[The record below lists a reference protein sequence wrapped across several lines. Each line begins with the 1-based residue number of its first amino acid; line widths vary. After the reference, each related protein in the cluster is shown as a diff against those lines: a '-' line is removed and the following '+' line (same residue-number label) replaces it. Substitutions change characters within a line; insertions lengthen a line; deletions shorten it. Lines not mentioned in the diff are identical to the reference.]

1 MKETI
6 LVEGMTCKHC
16 EKSVNDALTKIEGV
30 DKVEIDLDTGKVD
43 VSFDGSLVTLDSLK
57 ETIAGQGYDVV
68 G

>member
-57 ETIAGQGYDVV
+57 ETIDGQGYDVV

>member
-16 EKSVNDALTKIEGV
+16 EKSVHDALTKVAGV
-30 DKVEIDLDTGKVD
+30 ETAEIDLDSGKVE
-43 VSFDGSLVTLDSLK
+43 VSFDEALVTIEALK
-57 ETIAGQGYDVV
+57 ETIDSQGYDVV

>member
-16 EKSVNDALTKIEGV
+16 EKSVHDALTKVDGV
-30 DKVEIDLDTGKVD
+30 EAVEIDLDTGKVD
-43 VSFDGSLVTLDSLK
+43 VNFDETVLTLDAIK
-57 ETIAGQGYDVV
+57 ETIDSQGYDVV